1 MYQTTTDN
9 YVKNLC
15 RTLYTDSLNLIMRYK
30 MKTNEFKYDS
40 LLSDLKK
47 ENRKFN
53 KILDNPHPTWS
64 KDDTRIYN
72 KFLDLFEEVKW
83 QSLSSSQ

>member
-1 MYQTTTDN
+1 
-9 YVKNLC
+9 
-15 RTLYTDSLNLIMRYK
+15 